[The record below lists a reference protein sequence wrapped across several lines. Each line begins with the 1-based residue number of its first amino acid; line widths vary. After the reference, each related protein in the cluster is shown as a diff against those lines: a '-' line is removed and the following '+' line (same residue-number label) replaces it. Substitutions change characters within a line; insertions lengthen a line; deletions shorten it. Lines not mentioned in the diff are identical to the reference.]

1 MEQEEKWILVS
12 FGGRQEAPL
21 AFSPHYCTSSRT
33 SSILPA
39 IALTVHRLSG
49 MAIVGFLSSPLMVD
63 PIHTLFA
70 FVDCSHDPR
79 HVCIF
84 EK

>member
-1 MEQEEKWILVS
+1 MDISLFWREA
-12 FGGRQEAPL
+12 GGTTCFFTSLLR
-21 AFSPHYCTSSRT
+21 SSRT